1 MAHSIQVIEE
11 RSFVL
16 NDLDAIVLMCMM
28 MRSVQSSP
36 HSYLDLQEIVDH
48 WRGALRAYAP
58 GGIDFRFDML
68 TNDLKFR
75 AFSNLMNEVRIC
87 SENGGIDIND
97 LIRSSGVKGIDAA
110 NYPLRLVRE
119 TISTISRYVPSRSP

>member
-28 MRSVQSSP
+28 MRSVQSNP

-48 WRGALRAYAP
+48 WRGALEAYAP
-58 GGIDFRFDML
+58 GGIDLRFDML

-75 AFSNLMNEVRIC
+75 AFSNLMNEVRIR
-87 SENGGIDIND
+87 SEDGNIDIND
-97 LIRSSGVKGIDAA
+97 LIRTSGVKGIDVAD
-110 NYPLRLVRE
+110 YPLRLVRE
-119 TISTISRYVPSRSP
+119 TISTINCHVSPKSP